1 MKHLQK
7 FFLLALFVVIGI
19 NVFNTKA
26 HAAETTEQIPIKILF
41 IGNSQT
47 YYNDMPSML
56 EGLAKADNIN
66 CQVKSITGSSYKLSQ
81 FATTG
86 NAYNTKILNALAA
99 DNYDYVVLQE
109 HRVNIMKDLESTQNA
124 ISS

>member
-47 YYNDMPSML
+47 
-56 EGLAKADNIN
+56 I
-66 CQVKSITGSSYKLSQ
+66 
-81 FATTG
+81 
-86 NAYNTKILNALAA
+86 
-99 DNYDYVVLQE
+99 
-109 HRVNIMKDLESTQNA
+109 IMTCLPC
-124 ISS
+124 